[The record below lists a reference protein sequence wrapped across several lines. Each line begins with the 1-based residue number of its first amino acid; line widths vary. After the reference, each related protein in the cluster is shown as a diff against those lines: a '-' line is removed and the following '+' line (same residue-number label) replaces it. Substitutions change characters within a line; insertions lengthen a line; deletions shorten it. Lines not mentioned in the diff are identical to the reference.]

1 MKNFYKARA
10 ILLTFYNGL
19 LFSAFSVAAYMPS
32 HLLFCSKN
40 TTAMQRASSNYYYLH
55 LSYYSKKV
63 EKYIQYTLYVVH

>member
-10 ILLTFYNGL
+10 ILLFTMGYFFQLFQWRHTFHPIY
-19 LFSAFSVAAYMPS
+19 FF
-32 HLLFCSKN
+32 SKN
-40 TTAMQRASSNYYYLH
+40 ATAVQRASSNYYYLH